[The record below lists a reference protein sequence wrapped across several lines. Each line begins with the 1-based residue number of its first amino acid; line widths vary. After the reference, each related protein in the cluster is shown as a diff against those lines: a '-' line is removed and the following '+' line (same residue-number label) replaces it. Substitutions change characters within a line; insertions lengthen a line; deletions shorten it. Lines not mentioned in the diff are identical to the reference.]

1 MAAATPQ
8 YDDERVFK
16 VWPIFDEECIFDGE
30 PIFDEDPNG
39 LITERV
45 DVFGSSGAPTY
56 DDVFAT
62 SACSAVS
69 SPSYDDDLLGAFGI
83 FVPDREQ
90 FDGKR
95 TVQTHFNTAP
105 CTESEEIRRQPLLVV
120 NHFLNPA
127 IAQALVAN
135 DADHCFGEEL
145 CFSE

>member
-1 MAAATPQ
+1 MAVATPQ

-39 LITERV
+39 LITESV
-45 DVFGSSGAPTY
+45 DVFGSSGAQTY

-62 SACSAVS
+62 SDCSAVS

-90 FDGKR
+90 FDGKLM
-95 TVQTHFNTAP
+95 VQTRFDTAP
-105 CTESEEIRRQPLLVV
+105 CTESVETRQSLLVV

-127 IAQALVAN
+127 IAQALVA
-135 DADHCFGEEL
+135 DGADHCFGEEL